1 METPIIRPRK
11 KSAFG
16 KVVFWLFSP
25 VLLVVVLAVLLFAVL
40 SLFGYP
46 YDNQVALLSET
57 PMAADARFAFH
68 AAERAVDIAV
78 NPADIAFV
86 IDQGADFDP
95 ASLAKPLKDLGLTLE
110 GYGVR
115 FDDGAYVTLQL
126 SAFNFVPVPVR
137 LDANVKA
144 GANGG
149 IDVSVTRVH
158 VTRLF
163 SVSAETVC
171 EQFGVDPEQLEFT
184 VEGPDLHPRLAT
196 LRSVSFSEG
205 NMILTCSLG
214 EDLFREVLEDPY
226 GATVA
231 GYYVDGI
238 KELSVY
244 SESVYAAGGRR
255 TFGDGF
261 TALLTELEKDPGK
274 IEDVRTNCL
283 SLATAPK
290 AQQAFSGTKGK
301 YLARFLPG
309 VTLEAVSGRH
319 DEIFSAVHERE
330 TLLTALVENLNNLY
344 FEQKIS
350 FSDAYLVNR
359 DTGEQLTLRQLVDDL
374 APYESFLSEKDSR
387 ILLCNGQIQQLS
399 FGFSTKLSKMPH
411 EKGATFSN
419 VDEKRVHMVLLM
431 TRVKDGTPA
440 FVYLENDGGTT
451 RLIIDTI
458 TDITYARLMEAAYL
472 PSASFGGDLP
482 DN

>member
-1 METPIIRPRK
+1 MEAPIRPRK
-11 KSAFG
+11 KSAAG

-25 VLLVVVLAVLLFAVL
+25 VLLAALLAVLLYIAL

-46 YDNQVALLSET
+46 TDNQIALLAET
-57 PMAADARFAFH
+57 PMGPDARFAFH
-68 AAERAVDIAV
+68 AAERTVDIAV

-95 ASLAKPLKDLGLTLE
+95 ASLAEPLKDLGLVLE
-110 GYGVR
+110 SYGVR

-126 SAFNFVPVPVR
+126 RAFNFVPVPVR
-137 LDANVKA
+137 LDADVKA
-144 GANGG
+144 GKNGD
-149 IDVSVTRVH
+149 IDVAVTRVH

-171 EQFGVDPEQLEFT
+171 QQFGVDPGELMFT
-184 VEGPDLHPRLAT
+184 VEGADLHPRLAT

-205 NMILTCSLG
+205 NMVLTCGIG
-214 EDLFREVLEDPY
+214 EELFREVLEDPLD
-226 GATVA
+226 AMTA

-244 SESVYAAGGRR
+244 SESVYAAGGKR
-255 TFGDGF
+255 TFGDSF
-261 TALLTELEKDPGK
+261 TALLAELEKDPGR
-274 IEDVRTNCL
+274 IEAVRTNCL
-283 SLATAPK
+283 ALAAAPK
-290 AQQAFSGTKGK
+290 AQQAFAGTKGK

-309 VTLEAVSGRH
+309 VTLEAVTSRH
-319 DEIFSAVHERE
+319 DEIFAVAHERE
-330 TLLTALVENLNNLY
+330 ALLKTLVENLNAMY

-359 DTGEQLTLRQLVDDL
+359 DTGEQLTLPQLVGDFT
-374 APYESFLSEKDSR
+374 PYESFLSEKDSR
-387 ILLCNGQIQQLS
+387 ILLCNGRIADLS
-399 FGFSTKLSKMPH
+399 FGFATKLSKMPR
-411 EKGATFSN
+411 EKGATFAN

-440 FVYLENDGGTT
+440 FVYLENDGAAT
-451 RLIIDTI
+451 RLAIDTI
-458 TDITYARLMEAAYL
+458 TDMTYARLMEAAYL
-472 PSASFGGDLP
+472 PSASFGGDFP

>member
-1 METPIIRPRK
+1 METPIHPRK

-16 KVVFWLFSP
+16 RVVLWLFSP
-25 VLLVVVLAVLLFAVL
+25 VLLIAVLAVLLYAAL

-46 YDNQVALLSET
+46 TDNQLALLSET
-57 PMAADARFAFH
+57 PMSPDARFAFH
-68 AAERAVDIAV
+68 AAERTVNIAV

-86 IDQGADFDP
+86 IDQGAGFDP
-95 ASLAKPLKDLGLTLE
+95 ASLAEPLEDAGFVLE

-126 SAFNFVPVPVR
+126 SALNFVPVPVR
-137 LDANVKA
+137 LDADVTA
-144 GANGG
+144 GKGG
-149 IDVSVTRVH
+149 DIGVTVTRVH
-158 VTRLF
+158 LTRLF

-171 EQFGVDPEQLEFT
+171 EQFGIDPAQLEFT
-184 VEGPDLHPRLAT
+184 VEGADLHPRLAA
-196 LRSVSFSEG
+196 LEGVSFSEG
-205 NMILTCSLG
+205 NMILTCGIG

-226 GATVA
+226 DATVA

-244 SESVYAAGGRR
+244 SESVYAAGGGR
-255 TFGDGF
+255 TLGDSF
-261 TALLTELEKDPGK
+261 TALLAELEKDPGK

-290 AQQAFSGTKGK
+290 AQQAFAGAKGR
-301 YLARFLPG
+301 YLARFLPN
-309 VTLEAVSGRH
+309 VTLEAVSARH
-319 DEIFSAVHERE
+319 DEIFSAVRGRE
-330 TLLTALVENLNNLY
+330 ALLTALVGNLNNLY

-359 DTGEQLTLRQLVDDL
+359 ETGGQLTLRQLAGDFT
-374 APYESFLSEKDSR
+374 PYESFLSEKDSR
-387 ILLCNGQIQQLS
+387 ILLCNGGIQPLS
-399 FGFSTKLSKMPH
+399 FGFSTKLGKMPH
-411 EKGATFSN
+411 EKGATFEN
-419 VDEKRVHMVLLM
+419 VDQKRVHMVVLM

-451 RLIIDTI
+451 RLTIDTI